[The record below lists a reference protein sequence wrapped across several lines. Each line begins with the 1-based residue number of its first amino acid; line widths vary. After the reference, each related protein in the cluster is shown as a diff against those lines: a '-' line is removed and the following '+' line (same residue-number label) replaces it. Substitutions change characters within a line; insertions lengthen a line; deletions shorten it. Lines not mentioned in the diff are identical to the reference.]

1 MTIQHADTRATQ
13 TGPGEWFTGTVYLD
27 EIAETIPP
35 SHLRAHV
42 VTFTPGSRT
51 AWHTH
56 PVGQILYATHGCGR
70 VQLDGEPAK
79 SLIPGDTIVIP
90 PGRRHWHG
98 AAPEHTFVHI
108 AIQEADPETGEEASW
123 HEHVS
128 DADYTATPEPENAGP
143 GHTEPGHAGQ
153 VRSR

>member
-1 MTIQHADTRATQ
+1 MTVRHADARATQ
-13 TGPGEWFTGTVYLD
+13 TGPDEWFTGAVYLD
-27 EIAETIPP
+27 EIAETTPP

-56 PVGQILYATHGCGR
+56 PLGQILYATHGLGR
-70 VQLDGEPAK
+70 VQLDGEPVRA
-79 SLIPGDTIVIP
+79 LIPGDTIVIP
-90 PGRRHWHG
+90 PGQRHWHG

-108 AIQEADPETGEEASW
+108 AIQEADPESGEEASW

-128 DADYTATPEPENAGP
+128 DADYTATPEPENDEPDSAEPETAGP
-143 GHTEPGHAGQ
+143 EQSP
-153 VRSR
+153 